1 MEAAGHDLG
10 QADLP
15 RLDKVIVHG
24 GVAKGALIQTN
35 PGLALERAATGRQA
49 EASSTKQEKKRLS
62 TAMASSCTKGMARWS
77 FHHIAV

>member
-24 GVAKGALIQTN
+24 GVAKGALIQN
-35 PGLALERAATGRQA
+35 QSRPPRSKELPQADRPKPAAP
-49 EASSTKQEKKRLS
+49 SKKKTSVYSHGKLLHQRVWQDGHS
-62 TAMASSCTKGMARWS
+62 IT
-77 FHHIAV
+77 